1 MAVTKVLS
9 RHMRPDQLISYVAN
23 PMKTEEHTLVSCFH
37 CELDTAARQMLET
50 KARWGKEGG
59 IEMFHGIQS
68 FDPGEVSP
76 ELAHDIGRQFIEE
89 HFMGYEV
96 VLATHIDKDH
106 IHNHMAVNS
115 VSFLTGKKYH
125 STAES
130 YYVQVRG
137 TSDRLCRE
145 NGLSVIEN
153 PGRHGK
159 SYALWRANKLGY
171 PTLRE
176 MLDKDAEEVLA
187 IALSAGDVYR
197 LMEARGYEVE
207 HNSKYPT
214 FKPKGA
220 EHGFR
225 LKHDG
230 KSLTEDDIDRLIEN
244 DLMDTTHETF
254 VIKERERIPF
264 VPFKKLHG
272 FRALVAHY
280 MYILGMF
287 AERKQVPYKV
297 KPEDLK
303 LFRRLQEELIFLGK
317 YEIDSDDALNDREA
331 AIEAEMDKLTK
342 TRTILNSK
350 KKRNKKLYDA
360 LADAEYYAGV
370 PEDYAEEHARLFE
383 AQCLLEGRD
392 MTALNKEKT
401 ELYEKLVE
409 VNKRL
414 RELRSEKRIIANTRV
429 DMLHITEVLDD
440 PAVNRQEAMRELMEE
455 R

>member
-89 HFMGYEV
+89 HFKGYEL

-115 VSFLTGKKYH
+115 VNFLTGKKYH

-159 SYALWRANKLGY
+159 SYALWRANKRGY

-225 LKHDG
+225 LRFNG
-230 KSLTEDDIDRLIEN
+230 KPLTEDDIDRLI
-244 DLMDTTHETF
+244 
-254 VIKERERIPF
+254 
-264 VPFKKLHG
+264 
-272 FRALVAHY
+272 
-280 MYILGMF
+280 
-287 AERKQVPYKV
+287 
-297 KPEDLK
+297 
-303 LFRRLQEELIFLGK
+303 
-317 YEIDSDDALNDREA
+317 
-331 AIEAEMDKLTK
+331 
-342 TRTILNSK
+342 
-350 KKRNKKLYDA
+350 
-360 LADAEYYAGV
+360 
-370 PEDYAEEHARLFE
+370 
-383 AQCLLEGRD
+383 
-392 MTALNKEKT
+392 
-401 ELYEKLVE
+401 
-409 VNKRL
+409 
-414 RELRSEKRIIANTRV
+414 
-429 DMLHITEVLDD
+429 
-440 PAVNRQEAMRELMEE
+440 
-455 R
+455 